1 MDMRICSECGHEYDA
16 LQPHECYYSIADV
29 LREKATH
36 GGPRNGA
43 GRKPLGDAVRVTAVL
58 TPDLVAKADEL
69 GNGNTSEG
77 IRKALKGQGTM
88 NSKPTM
94 KRIANS
100 KALWNEYVD
109 PQRNDPELFDS
120 LTVEQRIN
128 IQRELWPDEYDEEL
142 RTLAIE
148 IAGIVLDGDDK
159 NERDA
164 IEGEIYDWL
173 ADGETITQDADAL
186 AVEWEIYEADAADAL
201 A

>member
-1 MDMRICSECGHEYDA
+1 MPTTNSPKGTAIPVRPTPQMRQQ
-16 LQPHECYYSIADV
+16 L
-29 LREKATH
+29 
-36 GGPRNGA
+36 
-43 GRKPLGDAVRVTAVL
+43 
-58 TPDLVAKADEL
+58 DEL
-69 GNGNTSEG
+69 IAAGWGNQTDI
-77 IRKALKGQGTM
+77 IRTAINQMYYREITKM
-88 NSKPTM
+88 NKPTM
-94 KRIANS
+94 KRIASS

-128 IQRELWPDEYDEEL
+128 VQRDLWPDEYDEEL

-173 ADGETITQDADAL
+173 ADGETVTLDADAL
-186 AVEWEIYEADAADAL
+186 AVEWEIYEATAAEAVE
-201 A
+201 